1 MFIDL
6 DAAYPAEI
14 GFVSGITHCESQR
27 DRLGI
32 CHSAEKHRHGERR
45 KLIIRHFARNAAVDY
60 IRYLFGGQLA
70 AVTLLR
76 ISSGIYI
83 KTPQFVKI
91 STWLSENIDD
101 NS

>member
-14 GFVSGITHCESQR
+14 GFVARIAHCKSQR

-32 CHSAEKHRHGERR
+32 CHSAKKHRHGECR
-45 KLIIRHFARNAAVDY
+45 KLIIRHFARDAAVDY
-60 IRYLFGGQLA
+60 IRYLFGGQFA
-70 AVTLLR
+70 AVTLFADKFGH
-76 ISSGIYI
+76 IH
-83 KTPQFVKI
+83 
-91 STWLSENIDD
+91 NIDD